1 MDSRPISPADVEG
14 AARRSRGRPKGTGS
28 RAVFERLRER
38 ILRMIWLP
46 GRRIDEAALVAEFGL
61 SRTPVR
67 EALIRLA
74 AEELVVLQP
83 NRGATVAPIG
93 LDQVRDFFEM
103 FDLCQRAATRW
114 AALRRAEQDI
124 PRLAALAEAFR
135 DAVARRDSL
144 GQSEANAAF
153 HGAIADACGNAHL
166 RDTYKTLLG
175 KGMRLSH
182 LSLIEP
188 LTGADLPD
196 SYFAWMLNEHD
207 RMVALI
213 SARWPQAAEEVAHA
227 HAEKFRANVLRYL
240 ALSEAPEVGVRCPDE
255 G

>member
-1 MDSRPISPADVEG
+1 M
-14 AARRSRGRPKGTGS
+14 
-28 RAVFERLRER
+28 LR
-38 ILRMIWLP
+38 
-46 GRRIDEAALVAEFGL
+46 
-61 SRTPVR
+61 
-67 EALIRLA
+67 
-74 AEELVVLQP
+74 P
-83 NRGATVAPIG
+83 NRGPTVAPIDI
-93 LDQVRDFFEM
+93 DQVRDFFEM

-114 AALRRAEQDI
+114 AALRRTDQDI
-124 PRLAALAEAFR
+124 PHFTALAGAFR

-153 HGAIADACGNAHL
+153 HGAIAEACGNAHL

-188 LTGADLPD
+188 LTGAELPD
-196 SYFAWMLNEHD
+196 SYFAWLLDEHD

-213 SARWPQAAEEVAHA
+213 RARAPDPAEQVAHA

-240 ALSEAPEVGVRCPDE
+240 ALSEAPALGVPYPDE
-255 G
+255 PKPPVRRAPRRLSGGS